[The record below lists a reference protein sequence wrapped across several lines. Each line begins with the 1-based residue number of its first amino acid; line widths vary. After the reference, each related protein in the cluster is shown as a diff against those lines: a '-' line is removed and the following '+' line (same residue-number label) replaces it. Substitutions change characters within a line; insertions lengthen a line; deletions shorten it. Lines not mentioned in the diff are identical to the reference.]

1 MKLIISENQYRR
13 LLERKNSKTIIVT
26 ESQYNKLINEQFS
39 PIRVPYEVRSKLT
52 PILKS
57 LLLSVSVIYMNNK
70 LKGGVKEVDL
80 VNGNVKLSI
89 SGKNIDKEL
98 FNELDNPKY
107 NFEIENLEINDE
119 AGVKTL
125 NVDYKDRGDRRDVV
139 YVPPKTFNVDNIIT
153 VVRKKVPEDTSKENL
168 DSVVRD
174 LIKKE
179 NPAFYEKVKDKEYF
193 IRYCFPHFHK
203 GIDVGGKSELGKKI
217 VFKKPFTVIDIGK
230 TCFVLKDNGGK
241 FHRFCHCKNVGN
253 YIKKDKTYLKG
264 NVIGE
269 VGNIGFGKSSTAP
282 HVHYEIGSGNR
293 GNKLTGHEDPEN
305 VWKDYWGVMNGDFK
319 EKNGRKTWTRI
330 DLNATGQGFGKRIF
344 DINSKLCKN
353 HKKEIK

>member
-26 ESQYNKLINEQFS
+26 ESQYNKLINEQFT

-139 YVPPKTFNVDNIIT
+139 YVPPKTFNVDNIIDN
-153 VVRKKVPEDTSKENL
+153 VINNVPNNTSVEDL

-174 LIKKE
+174 LINKE
-179 NPAFYEKVKDKEYF
+179 NSTFYEKVKNKNNF

-217 VFKKPFTVIDIGK
+217 VFKKPFTVENIGDM
-230 TCFVLKDNGGK
+230 CFVLKDDENK
-241 FHRFCHCKNVGN
+241 YHRFCHCQNVGN
-253 YIKKDKTYLKG
+253 YIKKDNKYLKG
-264 NVIGE
+264 SVIGE
-269 VGNIGFGKSSTAP
+269 VGDKGYSTAP
-282 HVHYEIGSGNR
+282 HVHYEIGTGVD
-293 GNKLTGHEDPEN
+293 GNKLTGHKYPEN
-305 VWKDYWGVMNGDFK
+305 VWEKYWGVMDGDFYK
-319 EKNGRKTWTRI
+319 ENNKKYWKRI
-330 DLNATGQGFGKRIF
+330 KLQPSSTGFGRRERIKSLC
-344 DINSKLCKN
+344 DQVKSKINY
-353 HKKEIK
+353 